1 MLHQPFFIP
10 AIAILLLA
18 IPLILGLIP
27 RNPLYGVRT
36 VKTLADEQL
45 WYQANKYGGWAFVL
59 SSIFYLCIASILP
72 STSSGSTDF
81 GRWLIHLASFVLPLA
96 LSLLLIQAYLKRSQ

>member
-27 RNPLYGVRT
+27 QNPLYGVRT

-59 SSIFYLCIASILP
+59 SSIFYLCIASVLP
-72 STSSGSTDF
+72 STISGNTDF
-81 GRWLIHLASFVLPLA
+81 GRWLIHLASFVLPLGV
-96 LSLLLIQAYLKRSQ
+96 SLLLIQAYLRRSQ